1 MCLPVSFIISN
12 LKPSD
17 NYVYNLLH
25 KNHSHETYMTW
36 KFHAVYIRLAPTF
49 SEWWIGPT
57 IAAEAFPQGTPLR
70 DNQLSTSPPKKKQ
83 LSPRAWQPR
92 HNAVTYCSRFVSAHT
107 TTSHR
112 VVRLILNEK
121 RDMKACNLV
130 KSAGRPHSVIF
141 EQFIC
146 SLVHSEETQQRCS
159 LEGHWN
165 VMSATCTVL

>member
-1 MCLPVSFIISN
+1 MFITCCIRIIVT
-12 LKPSD
+12 K
-17 NYVYNLLH
+17 H
-25 KNHSHETYMTW
+25 TW
-36 KFHAVYIRLAPTF
+36 LENFT
-49 SEWWIGPT
+49 
-57 IAAEAFPQGTPLR
+57 
-70 DNQLSTSPPKKKQ
+70 LSTSDLRRHFPSDELALRSQPKPFHKAHPSEITSCLRHRQKKKQ